1 MLEMLQFHSL
11 RAIFVV
17 AGNIFYGRK
26 KYQICSYPAD
36 LTSLHCLMTDTISTY
51 KCGLD
56 QVKLLVLL
64 LFLLDS
70 ADLQQNV
77 SNVSCSNERAFLSA
91 VGFCVHT
98 ITVHTH
104 REDVGRGGWG

>member
-1 MLEMLQFHSL
+1 MLEMLHFHSL

-26 KYQICSYPAD
+26 KYQICSDPTE

-77 SNVSCSNERAFLSA
+77 SNVSCSN
-91 VGFCVHT
+91 
-98 ITVHTH
+98 
-104 REDVGRGGWG
+104 